1 MEELVKQVVAK
12 TGIGEDS
19 ARSAIE
25 IVVNFL
31 KGKLP
36 ESIGGHLDSALG
48 SAGSALGNVDVA
60 SVTSSIGGLFGRK

>member
-1 MEELVKQVVAK
+1 MDELIKQVVAK
-12 TGIGEDS
+12 TGIGEDK

-25 IVVNFL
+25 TVVNFL

-48 SAGSALGNVDVA
+48 SAGSALGGLDVSNVA
-60 SVTSSIGGLFGRK
+60 SSLGGLFGKK